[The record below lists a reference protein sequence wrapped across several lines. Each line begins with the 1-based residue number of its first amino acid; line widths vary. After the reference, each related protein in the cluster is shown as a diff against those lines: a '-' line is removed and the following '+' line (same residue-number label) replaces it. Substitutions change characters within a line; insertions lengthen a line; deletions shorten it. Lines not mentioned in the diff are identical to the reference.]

1 MKKYKT
7 QQKDLKNKKIK
18 INQFNNQYGKDSKK
32 NKNSEQLP
40 GKKNMNL
47 PKVLE
52 NKQVHNSKIPLNPKI
67 LVYKMFLKQIDQQ
80 IQLMVDNF

>member
-32 NKNSEQLP
+32 NKNSEQLL

-52 NKQVHNSKIPLNPKI
+52 NKQVLNSKILLNPKI
-67 LVYKMFLKQIDQQ
+67 LVYKMFLKQIDQL